1 MSIEKDLCSRQ
12 SFDAIKYVLDGVELH
27 PLQCIDVMKMLYNK
41 KSVVVYDT
49 GLGKTVLSAAVM
61 KLLWRENPSRK
72 FIFVG
77 MHDQLV
83 QTPQKLENMC
93 GRRVIAAD
101 ASAKGL
107 KNLKD
112 ARFWEYSILFI
123 THESLLNDKLM
134 NEIFKYRNQYC
145 GIFIDEAHELSN
157 TGYAKSATI
166 LAGMVRQF
174 DYRYAL
180 TATPIVSSVSQMSK
194 LMSLMDNEAFP
205 NAKRLESG
213 IKNGT
218 VDVNEYPLFVISRSR
233 QEFEDDENGEHT
245 IYNGITEFVDPL
257 PHQKCIRNES
267 MLFQICK
274 GEGAYPQVKRLVSIV
289 KNREDQRGL
298 IYIRQHDV
306 RRWVL
311 PFLEKAGIRY
321 ACINGSTSTKQ
332 RAEIMHQ
339 FNDLKAYDVIITS
352 VTTAVDLDCDY
363 VVFYEFTVLV
373 KQMIGRAHRG
383 LQSKILDVIFIIT
396 DDTKEVDYFY
406 DNIFKIS
413 MFIRDLLQH
422 DYTELEQVD
431 YAIQSRIGGE

>member
-1 MSIEKDLCSRQ
+1 MNVEESLCKKQ
-12 SFDAIKYVLDGVELH
+12 SFDAIKYVLHDIELH

-41 KSVVVYDT
+41 KSIVVYDT
-49 GLGKTVLSAAVM
+49 GLGKTILAAAVM
-61 KLLWRENPSRK
+61 KLLWREDPTRK

-83 QTPQKLENMC
+83 QTPQKLENLC
-93 GRRVIAAD
+93 GRRVISAD

-107 KNLKD
+107 SQLKSQK
-112 ARFWEYSILFI
+112 FWEYSVLFI

-134 NEIFKYRNQYC
+134 NEIFQYRNQYN

-157 TGYAKSATI
+157 VGYAKSASI

-174 DYRYAL
+174 EYRYAL
-180 TATPIVSSVSQMSK
+180 TATPITSSVSQMAK
-194 LMSLMDNEAFP
+194 LMMLMDSEKFS
-205 NAKRLESG
+205 NAKRLENAIKSG
-213 IKNGT
+213 SVK
-218 VDVNEYPLFVISRSR
+218 VEDYPLFLISRSR
-233 QEFEDDENGEHT
+233 REFESDAEGSQT
-245 IYNGITEFVDPL
+245 IYNGITEFVEPL
-257 PHQKCIRNES
+257 PHQKNISNEN

-274 GEGAYPQVKRLVSIV
+274 GEGAYPQVERLVNIV
-289 KNREDQRGL
+289 KDRLGQHGL

-311 PFLEKAGIRY
+311 PFFDKAGIKY
-321 ACINGSTSTKQ
+321 ACINGNTSTKQ

-339 FNDLKAYDVIITS
+339 FNDLKQFDVIITS

-383 LQSKILDVIFIIT
+383 LKSKVLDVIFIIT

-431 YAIQSRIGGE
+431 YAIRGRTGEE